1 MKKTYLIPS
10 TDVALVETQQM
21 IAFSLGDDP
30 TGKTYDLS
38 DPNAETTDQTSGN
51 LSRRRSVWGEE
62 DDLLEEN
69 Y

>member
-10 TDVALVETQQM
+10 TDVALVETQLM
-21 IAFSLGDDP
+21 IAGSNNYGQP
-30 TGKTYDLS
+30 EQGQDLS
-38 DPNAETTDQTSGN
+38 QAEETNATSGN

>member
-10 TDVALVETQQM
+10 TDIAVVETQQM

-30 TGKTYDLS
+30 TSKSYDLS

-51 LSRRRSVWGEE
+51 LSRRRSVWGDEE
-62 DDLLEEN
+62 EFEEL